1 MKILFISCDFS
12 GTGLCLRLHRE
23 GNEVR
28 AFVAD
33 PLYGQI
39 LDGLVEK
46 VASVDDGLAW
56 VGRDGLIVVDEV
68 GFGGLQDRECTC
80 HSAQF

>member
-1 MKILFISCDFS
+1 MKIPFISRDFS
-12 GTGLCLRLHRE
+12 GVGLCMRLHRE

-39 LDGLVEK
+39 LDGFVEQ
-46 VASVDDGLAW
+46 
-56 VGRDGLIVVDEV
+56 E
-68 GFGGLQDRECTC
+68 
-80 HSAQF
+80 